1 MSCSVSTPSD
11 LLLHGSAD
19 EIVLWSRGEEKNK
32 FGKFGGG
39 SEADCQET
47 LIGFSARGGKKWS
60 DRSAGSTA
68 QAAD

>member
-1 MSCSVSTPSD
+1 MSCSVSPPSD

-47 LIGFSARGGKKWS
+47 LIGFSARGGEKWS